1 MLGVA
6 GGAIIAVAI
15 PSTLVEELTRIV
27 GSEAMIRRPEDRMV
41 YECDGFTLE
50 RARPELVV
58 LPASTAEVAAIV
70 TALHR
75 ADVRFVPRGAG
86 TGLSGGCLP
95 VEAPVMIGLSRMNR
109 ILSVDVENRT
119 ARVQAGV
126 VNRDVT
132 TRVAPLGL
140 YYAPDPSSQSA
151 CTIGGN
157 VAENSGGPHTLK
169 YGVTTNHVLSV
180 ELVRADGRIVE
191 LGGVADDGPGYDL
204 RGVTIGAEGTFGL
217 VTEATLRLMPLPQGV
232 RTMLAVFDR
241 IDDASAAVSGII
253 AGGVVPAA
261 LELMDGLMVEAVET
275 AYRFGFPT
283 DAEAVLII
291 EIDGIEAGFDGVTET
306 ILAVCRAHG
315 AREIRVAR
323 DESERALLW
332 KSRKR
337 AFGAVGRLA
346 PNYCT
351 QDGVVP
357 RTKVPEILRII
368 RAIGE
373 ENGLRIANV
382 FHAGDGNIH
391 PILLYDERDRRQVG
405 RVLAAG
411 RKILEACVALGGSLT
426 GEHGIGVE
434 KMHLMPLL
442 FSEADLDLMRR
453 VRRVFDPEL
462 RCNPHKIFPAE
473 SAGVEVTAPARRA
486 AL

>member
-1 MLGVA
+1 MSMPGN
-6 GGAIIAVAI
+6 
-15 PSTLVEELTRIV
+15 LVEEIFAIV
-27 GSEAMIRRPEDRMV
+27 GAEGIVLRDEERMV
-41 YECDGFTLE
+41 YECDGYTLE
-50 RARPELVV
+50 RSRPELVV
-58 LPASTAEVAAIV
+58 LPRSTREVAAV
-70 TALHR
+70 VRLCSR
-75 ADVRFVPRGAG
+75 SDVRFVPRGAG

-95 VEAPVMIGLSRMNR
+95 IGAPVMICLSRMNR
-109 ILSVDVENRT
+109 IVAIDVENRT
-119 ARVQAGV
+119 ARVEAGV
-126 VNRDVT
+126 VNRDVSA
-132 TRVAPLGL
+132 RAAAHGL
-140 YYAPDPSSQSA
+140 YYAPDPSSQPA

-180 ELVRADGRIVE
+180 ELVRPDGEVVE
-191 LGGVADDGPGYDL
+191 LGGALDDCPGYDL
-204 RGVTIGAEGTFGL
+204 RGVVIGAEGTFGI
-217 VTEATLRLMPLPQGV
+217 VTQATLRLLPLPEGAQ
-232 RTMLAVFDR
+232 TLLAVFDR
-241 IDDASAAVSGII
+241 VDDASAAVSGII
-253 AGGVVPAA
+253 ARGIVPAA
-261 LELMDGLMVEAVET
+261 LEMMDGLMVEAVEA
-275 AYRFGFPT
+275 AYRFGFPK

-291 EIDGIEAGFDGVTET
+291 EIDGLRAGFERQTERIVT
-306 ILAVCRAHG
+306 ICREHG
-315 AREIRVAR
+315 AREVRIAA
-323 DESERALLW
+323 DEAERALLW

-357 RTKVPEILRII
+357 RTKLPEILRVI
-368 RAIGE
+368 RCVADE
-373 ENGLRIANV
+373 HRLRVANV

-391 PILLYDERDRRQVG
+391 PILLYDERDRSQVE

-434 KMHLMPLL
+434 KMDLLPLL

-462 RCNPHKIFPAE
+462 RSNPHKIFPAE
-473 SAGVEVTAPARRA
+473 SAGVAVREPQRRA